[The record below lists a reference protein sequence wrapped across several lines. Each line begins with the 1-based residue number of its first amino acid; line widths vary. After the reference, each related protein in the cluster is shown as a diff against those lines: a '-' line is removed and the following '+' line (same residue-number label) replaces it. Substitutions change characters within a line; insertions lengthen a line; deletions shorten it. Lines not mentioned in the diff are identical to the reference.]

1 MGNNKQI
8 NIGTLNCR
16 SLQSKQKK
24 IEVAE
29 DFIKFN
35 LFALTTQETRLIKG
49 KSAERIEISGKRL
62 IHYHSGNEENTKNGV
77 GIIVEEHLKATFV
90 PINDRICMLKIKQEH
105 FDQNIIL
112 IAVYA
117 PTNPVSNKNPEQ
129 REHFYEELDTLVQ
142 NVNKRDILIIAGDLN
157 AKTGSE
163 TDNYTEVLGKFGKGM
178 ANENGMALL
187 EFCTRNGLVLT
198 NTKFQ
203 HKMAHRTTWEAP
215 ERPNAKDRNGEP
227 RRNPYRNQID
237 YVIIRK
243 NHMKIVKDSRSFS
256 NIETKTDH
264 RLVIMKTKMKMVR
277 PYYNKTT
284 KKDKINLEKLKIP
297 EYKERYQDKIIE
309 KFSEN
314 DLVSDEDIQE
324 RWNRIVKITK
334 ESALEVLGKVESN
347 KRNKINDPEIKKLS
361 DEQKELRKKI
371 NLIKDKEKRLQMK
384 KERNCKLNKI
394 KQKIITN
401 TKEKINKEVEELE
414 QYKDDSRKMFQAIK
428 FIKNRTPNKPLL
440 IENKDK
446 TGMTAN
452 EIDQVEV
459 ITNFFKSFF
468 NKKNTAKLKDLKPV
482 EMKIKFTES
491 EIQKVLKCLKNN
503 KSPGIDEIHPEQL
516 KYSPDIIS
524 KEISNILNDMA
535 KTGEKQKE
543 ITLGIPRLIQKEG
556 KKQGPTTNLRPI
568 ILLSVLRKILAIC
581 MVNRIGEKLLR
592 IIPKSQAAY
601 QSGRS
606 TTEQVFV
613 FKSMA
618 EKAISSNNYNTHI
631 LMMDMSKAF
640 DTVKRDI
647 LLSDLKMIVDDDELH
662 ILKLLIDD
670 VRLVVKC
677 GNSLGVEF
685 STNVGV
691 PQGDCL
697 SPILFILYLSKA
709 LLQDS
714 LYKQPV
720 ESPQKFSYIKPT
732 KKILEAQYSDDISWI
747 TNGDKKLLDEIKEK
761 VPKQLE
767 KRNLLINPDK
777 TEEHKIEW
785 IKKPKKDEIIKE
797 EDWSWK
803 KCKILGSLIDTKED
817 IKRRKSLALT
827 ALNKLNDI
835 WENKKITINLKSK
848 IFNSTIKPIFLYNAE
863 LWTLSNTDEKQ
874 IDAFQRRL
882 LRYMLCIKWPEKIS
896 TIALKEKLKFESWSS
911 EIKRRRLSWCGHLLR
926 LPEGCP
932 AKEALILNEE
942 HTQTNQSKKVT
953 WLQVVKKQLIELNL
967 NWENVKE
974 IAIDRKEWK
983 NLLTY
988 LLKS

>member
-1 MGNNKQI
+1 
-8 NIGTLNCR
+8 
-16 SLQSKQKK
+16 
-24 IEVAE
+24 
-29 DFIKFN
+29 
-35 LFALTTQETRLIKG
+35 
-49 KSAERIEISGKRL
+49 
-62 IHYHSGNEENTKNGV
+62 
-77 GIIVEEHLKATFV
+77 
-90 PINDRICMLKIKQEH
+90 MLKIKQEQ

-117 PTNPVSNKNPEQ
+117 PTNPKSNQNPEQ
-129 REHFYEELDTLVQ
+129 RENFYEELDKLVQ
-142 NVNKRDILIIAGDLN
+142 SINKRDILIIAGDLN

-163 TDNYTEVLGKFGKGM
+163 IENYTEVLGKFGKGM

-237 YVIIRK
+237 YLIIRK

-256 NIETKTDH
+256 NIETNTDH

-277 PYYNKTT
+277 PHNKNTR
-284 KKDKINLEKLKIP
+284 KDKIDLGKLKIP
-297 EYKERYQDKIIE
+297 EYKERYQIKVTE
-309 KFSEN
+309 KLNESEVSEN
-314 DLVSDEDIQE
+314 IQE
-324 RWNRIVKITK
+324 KWNRIVNITK

-347 KRNKINDPEIKKLS
+347 KGNKINDPEIEKLS
-361 DEQKELRKKI
+361 EEQKELRKKI
-371 NLIKDKEKRLQMK
+371 NLSKDKEKRLQIK

-394 KQKIITN
+394 KQKMYQN
-401 TKEKINKEVEELE
+401 TKEEINKEVEKLE
-414 QYKDDSRKMFQAIK
+414 QYKNDSRKMFQAIK

-446 TGMTAN
+446 TGLTAN
-452 EIDQVEV
+452 EIEQVEE

-468 NKKNTAKLKDLKPV
+468 NKENTEKLKEIKPM
-482 EMKIKFTES
+482 EMKKKFTES

-503 KSPGIDEIHPEQL
+503 KSPGIDELHPEQL
-516 KYSPDIIS
+516 KYSPNEIS

-535 KTGEKQKE
+535 KTGEKPKE
-543 ITLGIPRLIQKEG
+543 VNLGILRALQKEG
-556 KKQGPTTNLRPI
+556 KKQGPKSNLRPI

-581 MVNRIGEKLLR
+581 MVNRIGEKL
-592 IIPKSQAAY
+592 ISVIPKSQAAY

-613 FKSMA
+613 FRSMA
-618 EKAISSNNYNTHI
+618 EKAISSNNYHTHI

-647 LLSDLKMIVDDDELH
+647 LLSDLEMIVDDDELH

-677 GNSLGVEF
+677 GNTLGTEF
-685 STNVGV
+685 STNIGV

-709 LLQDS
+709 LLHEN
-714 LYKQPV
+714 LYKQPIQ
-720 ESPQKFSYIKPT
+720 SPQKFKYIKPT
-732 KKILEAQYSDDISWI
+732 KKILEVQYSDDISWI
-747 TNGDKKLLDEIKEK
+747 TNGDKNLIDEIKEK

-785 IKKPKKDEIIKE
+785 IKKPKKGEIIKE

-803 KCKILGSLIDTKED
+803 TCKILGSLIDTKED
-817 IKRRKSLALT
+817 IKRRKSLALV

-835 WENKKITINLKSK
+835 WENKKIALNLKSK
-848 IFNSTIKPIFLYNAE
+848 IFNSTIKPIFLYNSE
-863 LWTLSNTDEKQ
+863 LWALSNADEKQ
-874 IDAFQRRL
+874 IDNFQRRL

-896 TIALKEKLKFESWSS
+896 TTDLKEKLKFESWSS

-932 AKEALILNEE
+932 AKEALILSEE
-942 HTQTNQSKKVT
+942 HTRTNKSNKVT
-953 WLQVVKKQLIELNL
+953 WLQVVKKQLLELNI
-967 NWENVKE
+967 NWENAKE
-974 IAIDRKEWK
+974 IAKNRQEWNSLLK
-983 NLLTY
+983 NLL
-988 LLKS
+988 KS